1 MFTDIRVAVKRSV
14 FHTLRLTEPVGK
26 ILIRGQKVNKMKPCL
41 LKKIVFCKK
50 GVSNYRCNK
59 D

>member
-26 ILIRGQKVNKMKPCL
+26 ILIRGQKVNKNETMFV
-41 LKKIVFCKK
+41 KKDRIL
-50 GVSNYRCNK
+50 
-59 D
+59 